1 LVVVQEKVVQEK
13 ITLKRQIMTDSSL
26 EQKSQEQNA
35 EQAEKNE
42 ARLLKKK
49 AVVDQRIAAATEER
63 GVTILL
69 TGNGKGKSSSAFGTM
84 ARALGHGQK
93 SAVIQFIKGRK
104 ATGEQLFFGSHPLV
118 DFHVMGHGFTWETRN
133 PELEKEAAEQAW
145 ALAKSVLSDPSVH
158 FVLLDEI
165 TYMYKYGYL
174 NEDDLIAA
182 LAARP
187 AHQNVMMTGRTA
199 PRVLLDSVD
208 THSKIANERH
218 AFANGVK
225 AQVGIE
231 W

>member
-1 LVVVQEKVVQEK
+1 
-13 ITLKRQIMTDSSL
+13 MTDTVTSKDDQDAL
-26 EQKSQEQNA
+26 DKR
-35 EQAEKNE
+35 E

-49 AVVDQRIAAATEER
+49 EVVDQRIAAATEER

-104 ATGEQLFFGSHPLV
+104 ETGEQLFFAQHPLV

-133 PELEKEAAEQAW
+133 PELEQQAAEQAW
-145 ALAKSVLSDPSVH
+145 SLAKQVLSDPSVH

-174 NEDDLIAA
+174 NEQDLIEA
-182 LAARP
+182 LANRP
-187 AHQNVMMTGRTA
+187 SHQNVMMTGRTA

-218 AFANGVK
+218 AFAHGVK
-225 AQVGIE
+225 AQIGIE

>member
-1 LVVVQEKVVQEK
+1 MSEQEKPSVH
-13 ITLKRQIMTDSSL
+13 TD
-26 EQKSQEQNA
+26 
-35 EQAEKNE
+35 EQAAKNE

-49 AVVDQRIAAATEER
+49 EVVDKRIAAATQER

-84 ARALGHGQK
+84 ARALGHGQRC
-93 SAVIQFIKGRK
+93 AVIQFIKGRK
-104 ATGEQLFFGSHPLV
+104 ATGEQLFFGAHPSV
-118 DFHVMGHGFTWETRN
+118 EFHVMGHGFTWETRN

-145 ALAKSVLSDPSVH
+145 QLAKGVLSNPDIH

-174 NEDDLIAA
+174 DDADLIEV
-182 LAARP
+182 LKNRP
-187 AHQNVMMTGRTA
+187 QHQNVMMTGRTA
-199 PRVLLDSVD
+199 PRALLDSVD

-225 AQVGIE
+225 AQAGIE

>member
-1 LVVVQEKVVQEK
+1 
-13 ITLKRQIMTDSSL
+13 MTDITRDKTSAEL
-26 EQKSQEQNA
+26 KSTEKTA
-35 EQAEKNE
+35 EEADKNE

-49 AVVDQRIAAATEER
+49 AIVDERIAAATEER

-145 ALAKSVLSDPSVH
+145 ALAKKVLSDPSVH

-174 NEDDLIAA
+174 NEADLVAA

-225 AQVGIE
+225 AQIGIE

>member
-1 LVVVQEKVVQEK
+1 MTKEKMTK
-13 ITLKRQIMTDSSL
+13 TLITPTTDQDGVAQDVL
-26 EQKSQEQNA
+26 DKS
-35 EQAEKNE
+35 E

-49 AVVDQRIAAATEER
+49 AVVDKRIASATEER

-69 TGNGKGKSSSAFGTM
+69 TGNGKGKSSSGFGTM

-93 SAVIQFIKGRK
+93 CGVIQFIKGRK
-104 ATGEQLFFGSHPLV
+104 ATGEQLFFGEHPLV

-145 ALAKSVLSDPSVH
+145 DLAKKMLSDSNIH
-158 FVLLDEI
+158 FILLDEI

-174 NEDDLIAA
+174 NEADLVAA

-187 AHQNVMMTGRTA
+187 KHQNVMMTGRTA
-199 PRVLLDSVD
+199 PRTLLDSVD
-208 THSKIANERH
+208 THSKIADERH

-225 AQVGIE
+225 AQIGIE

>member
-1 LVVVQEKVVQEK
+1 MTIKLEDAD
-13 ITLKRQIMTDSSL
+13 KR
-26 EQKSQEQNA
+26 
-35 EQAEKNE
+35 E

-49 AVVDQRIAAATEER
+49 AVVDGRIAAATQER

-93 SAVIQFIKGRK
+93 AAVIQFIKGRK
-104 ATGEQLFFGSHPLV
+104 ETGEQIFFSQHPQV
-118 DFHVMGHGFTWETRN
+118 SFSVMGHGFTWETRD
-133 PELEKEAAEQAW
+133 PELEQKAAEQAW
-145 ALAKSVLSDPSVH
+145 HLAKEKLSNPEID

-174 NEDDLIAA
+174 EVEDLVQA
-182 LAARP
+182 LANRP
-187 AHQNVMMTGRTA
+187 LHQNVMMTGRTA
-199 PRVLLDSVD
+199 PRALLDSVD
-208 THSKIANERH
+208 THSKIADEKH
-218 AFANGVK
+218 AFKAGVK

>member
-1 LVVVQEKVVQEK
+1 MTKEQMTKTPLTPSIEKDAADQEA
-13 ITLKRQIMTDSSL
+13 LD
-26 EQKSQEQNA
+26 
-35 EQAEKNE
+35 KNE

-49 AVVDQRIAAATEER
+49 AVVDKRIASATEER

-69 TGNGKGKSSSAFGTM
+69 TGNGKGKSSSGFGTM

-93 SAVIQFIKGRK
+93 CGVIQFIKGRK
-104 ATGEQLFFGSHPLV
+104 ATGEQLFFGEHPSV

-145 ALAKSVLSDPSVH
+145 DLAKKMLSDPSIH
-158 FVLLDEI
+158 FILLDEI

-174 NEDDLIAA
+174 NEDDLVAA

-187 AHQNVMMTGRTA
+187 KHQNVMMTGRTA
-199 PRVLLDSVD
+199 PRALLDSVD
-208 THSKIANERH
+208 THSKIADERH

>member
-1 LVVVQEKVVQEK
+1 MTKAS
-13 ITLKRQIMTDSSL
+13 ITQSTEDDVL
-26 EQKSQEQNA
+26 A
-35 EQAEKNE
+35 KNE

-49 AVVDQRIAAATEER
+49 EVVDKRIAAATEER

-69 TGNGKGKSSSAFGTM
+69 TGNGKGKSSSGFGTM

-93 SAVIQFIKGRK
+93 CAVIQFIKGRK
-104 ATGEQLFFGSHPLV
+104 ATGEQLFFGEHPLV

-145 ALAKSVLSDPSVH
+145 ELAKKVLSDPSVH
-158 FVLLDEI
+158 FVLLDEV

-174 NEDDLIAA
+174 NEGDLIEA

-199 PRVLLDSVD
+199 PRALLDSVD
-208 THSKIANERH
+208 THSKVGNERH

>member
-1 LVVVQEKVVQEK
+1 MAIQQEDAD
-13 ITLKRQIMTDSSL
+13 KR
-26 EQKSQEQNA
+26 
-35 EQAEKNE
+35 E

-49 AVVDQRIAAATEER
+49 AVVDGRIAAATEER

-84 ARALGHGQK
+84 ARALGHGHK
-93 SAVIQFIKGRK
+93 AAVIQFIKGRK
-104 ATGEQLFFGSHPLV
+104 ETGEQLFFSEHPQV
-118 DFHVMGHGFTWETRN
+118 SFSVMGHGFTWETRD
-133 PELEKEAAEQAW
+133 PELEQKAAEQAW
-145 ALAKSVLSDPSVH
+145 QLAREKLSDPSIH

-174 NEDDLIAA
+174 EVNDLVEA
-182 LAARP
+182 LANRP

-199 PRVLLDSVD
+199 PRALLDSVD
-208 THSKIANERH
+208 THSKIADEKH
-218 AFANGVK
+218 AFKAGVK

>member
-1 LVVVQEKVVQEK
+1 MSEQEK
-13 ITLKRQIMTDSSL
+13 
-26 EQKSQEQNA
+26 
-35 EQAEKNE
+35 QAASE
-42 ARLLKKK
+42 AAKHETRLLKKK
-49 AVVDQRIAAATEER
+49 EVVDKRIAAATEER

-84 ARALGHGQK
+84 ARSLGHGQRC
-93 SAVIQFIKGRK
+93 AVIQFIKGRK
-104 ATGEQLFFGSHPLV
+104 ATGEQLFFGAHPDV
-118 DFHVMGHGFTWETRN
+118 EFHVMGHGFTWETRN

-145 ALAKSVLSDPSVH
+145 NLAKGILSNPDIH

-174 NEDDLIAA
+174 DDADLIEA
-182 LAARP
+182 LANRP

-199 PRVLLDSVD
+199 PRSLLDSVD
-208 THSKIANERH
+208 THSKIADERH

>member
-1 LVVVQEKVVQEK
+1 
-13 ITLKRQIMTDSSL
+13 MTKETMTSTD
-26 EQKSQEQNA
+26 EQNA
-35 EQAEKNE
+35 SAKNE

-49 AVVDQRIAAATEER
+49 AVVDGRIAAATEER

-69 TGNGKGKSSSAFGTM
+69 TGTGKGKSSSGFGTM

-93 SAVIQFIKGRK
+93 CAVIQFIKGRK
-104 ATGEQLFFGSHPLV
+104 ATGEQLFFGEHPLV

-133 PELEKEAAEQAW
+133 PELEKQAAEQAW
-145 ALAKSVLSDPSVH
+145 ELAKSVLSDPSVH
-158 FVLLDEI
+158 FILLDEV

-174 NEDDLIAA
+174 DEADLIAA

-187 AHQNVMMTGRTA
+187 PHQNVMMTGRTA
-199 PRVLLDSVD
+199 PRALLDSVD
-208 THSKIANERH
+208 THSKVGNERH

>member
-1 LVVVQEKVVQEK
+1 
-13 ITLKRQIMTDSSL
+13 MTELDAK
-26 EQKSQEQNA
+26 Q
-35 EQAEKNE
+35 E

-69 TGNGKGKSSSAFGTM
+69 TGTGKGKSSSAFGTM
-84 ARALGHGQK
+84 ARALGHGHK
-93 SAVIQFIKGRK
+93 CAVIQFIKGRK
-104 ATGEQLFFGSHPLV
+104 ATGEQLFFGGHPGV
-118 DFHVMGHGFTWETRN
+118 DFHVMGHGFSWETRN
-133 PELEKEAAEQAW
+133 PELEKHAAEQAW
-145 ALAKSVLSDPSVH
+145 ELAKQVLSNPDIH

-165 TYMYKYGYL
+165 TYMYKYGHL
-174 NEDDLIAA
+174 DEADLLAA

-199 PRVLLDSVD
+199 PRALLDSVD
-208 THSKIANERH
+208 THSKVANERH

-225 AQVGIE
+225 AQAGIE

>member
-1 LVVVQEKVVQEK
+1 MSKEQ
-13 ITLKRQIMTDSSL
+13 MTKTTISNTDQDAL
-26 EQKSQEQNA
+26 D
-35 EQAEKNE
+35 KNE

-69 TGNGKGKSSSAFGTM
+69 TGNGKGKSSSGFGTM

-93 SAVIQFIKGRK
+93 CGVIQFIKGRK
-104 ATGEQLFFGSHPLV
+104 ATGEQLFFGEHPLV

-145 ALAKSVLSDPSVH
+145 DLAKTMLSDPSIH
-158 FVLLDEI
+158 FILLDEI

-174 NEDDLIAA
+174 NEDDLVAA

-187 AHQNVMMTGRTA
+187 KHQNVMMTGRTA

-208 THSKIANERH
+208 THSKIGNERH

>member
-1 LVVVQEKVVQEK
+1 MTIKQEDAD
-13 ITLKRQIMTDSSL
+13 KR
-26 EQKSQEQNA
+26 
-35 EQAEKNE
+35 E

-49 AVVDQRIAAATEER
+49 AVVDGRIAAATEER

-93 SAVIQFIKGRK
+93 AAVIQFIKGRK
-104 ATGEQLFFGSHPLV
+104 ETGEQIFFSGHPQV
-118 DFHVMGHGFTWETRN
+118 SFNVMGHGFTWETRD
-133 PELEKEAAEQAW
+133 PELEQKAAEQAW
-145 ALAKSVLSDPSVH
+145 QLAQEKLSDPSID

-174 NEDDLIAA
+174 DVEDLVQA
-182 LAARP
+182 LANRP
-187 AHQNVMMTGRTA
+187 VHQNVMMTGRTA
-199 PRVLLDSVD
+199 PRALLDTVD
-208 THSKIANERH
+208 THSKIADEKH
-218 AFANGVK
+218 AFKAGVK

>member
-1 LVVVQEKVVQEK
+1 MTMTQEDAD
-13 ITLKRQIMTDSSL
+13 KR
-26 EQKSQEQNA
+26 
-35 EQAEKNE
+35 E

-49 AVVDQRIAAATEER
+49 AVVDGRIAAATQER

-93 SAVIQFIKGRK
+93 AAVIQFIKGRK
-104 ATGEQLFFGSHPLV
+104 ETGEQLFFSQHPQV
-118 DFHVMGHGFTWETRN
+118 SFSVMGHGFTWETRD
-133 PELEKEAAEQAW
+133 PELEQKAAEQAW
-145 ALAKSVLSDPSVH
+145 LLAQEKLSDTSID

-174 NEDDLIAA
+174 EVEDLVQA
-182 LAARP
+182 LENRP
-187 AHQNVMMTGRTA
+187 SHQNVMMTGRTA
-199 PRVLLDSVD
+199 PRALLESVD
-208 THSKIANERH
+208 THSKIADEKH
-218 AFANGVK
+218 AFKAGVK

>member
-1 LVVVQEKVVQEK
+1 
-13 ITLKRQIMTDSSL
+13 MTDSSPEQKGT

-182 LAARP
+182 LDSRP

>member
-1 LVVVQEKVVQEK
+1 MQQEDAD
-13 ITLKRQIMTDSSL
+13 KR
-26 EQKSQEQNA
+26 
-35 EQAEKNE
+35 E

-49 AVVDQRIAAATEER
+49 AVVDGRIAAATEER

-84 ARALGHGQK
+84 ARALGHGHK
-93 SAVIQFIKGRK
+93 AAVIQFIKGRK
-104 ATGEQLFFGSHPLV
+104 ETGEQLFFSEHPQV
-118 DFHVMGHGFTWETRN
+118 SFSVMGHGFTWETRD
-133 PELEKEAAEQAW
+133 PELEQKAAEQAW
-145 ALAKSVLSDPSVH
+145 QLASEKLSDPAIH

-174 NEDDLIAA
+174 NVDDLVEA
-182 LAARP
+182 LANRP

-199 PRVLLDSVD
+199 PRALLDSVD
-208 THSKIANERH
+208 THSKIADEKH
-218 AFANGVK
+218 AFKAGVK